1 MKYLDA
7 LLARMQDLESSDLH
21 IKCGKRPRYRIDG
34 SLEELHDARELSAE
48 EVVRMISEILTE
60 EQESQFRSSSELDFS
75 YTVPEGARFRCN
87 VFEDHRGPAAVFR
100 MIPSKMPTLAE
111 LNLPSDV
118 EALAHLRRGLV
129 LVTGSSGTGKTTTLT
144 ALLDIINS
152 EYNRHIV
159 TLEDPIEYIHS
170 PKKSVIHQRGMYYD
184 IVDWASGIDDALHQ
198 DVDVLLIGEL
208 RDVSSVRRALHA
220 AEIGALVFST
230 LHTNG
235 AAETIDRIIDLF
247 PSGEQRQVRSI
258 LSQCLGGVLS
268 QALLRR
274 SDGSGRYPATE
285 ILRATPAVRNLIREG
300 KTQDLISQM
309 QSGRSHGM
317 HTLDDALEELVMR
330 GVVDLEEAY
339 TYASN
344 KVRFESLSPVAARA
358 VRRR

>member
-1 MKYLDA
+1 MKQLDE
-7 LLARMQDLESSDLH
+7 LLSRMRDLESSDLH

-34 SLEELHDARELSAE
+34 LLEKLDDTQELSCD
-48 EVVRMISEILTE
+48 EVVKMISEILTE
-60 EQESQFRSSSELDFS
+60 EQDVQFRSSYELDFS
-75 YTVPEGARFRCN
+75 YTVPDGARFRCN

-100 MIPSKMPTLAE
+100 TIPSSMPTLAE
-111 LNLPSDV
+111 LNLPSGV

-129 LVTGSSGTGKTTTLT
+129 LVTGSSGAGKTTTLT
-144 ALLDIINS
+144 ALLNIINS

-159 TLEDPIEYIHS
+159 TLEDPIEYIHT
-170 PKKSVIHQRGMYYD
+170 PQKSVIHQRGMYYD
-184 IVDWASGIDDALHQ
+184 INDWASGIEDALHQ

-235 AAETIDRIIDLF
+235 AAESIDRIIDLF
-247 PSGEQRQVRSI
+247 PSGEQHQIRSI

-274 SDGSGRYPATE
+274 RDEPGRYPATE

-317 HTLDDALEELVMR
+317 HTLDDTLEDLIGR
-330 GVVDLEEAY
+330 GIVDVEEAY
-339 TYASN
+339 IHASN
-344 KVRFESLSPVAARA
+344 KVRFENLSSSTARA
-358 VRRR
+358 SLRH